1 MTWPIFRAGQ
11 IVATIEV
18 RDAQQQQA
26 LIGYRRAILNA
37 LEDVE
42 NALVACR
49 REQDQR
55 AALIRVLDANQR
67 AVDLARTLYRSGMTD
82 FRAVLDAER
91 DLFQAQDDLARS
103 DTAAASDRV
112 ALYKA
117 LGGGWDAPTLPSAA
131 MPPDWEPSRLDTAG
145 GASK

>member
-1 MTWPIFRAGQ
+1 MTWPIFRGGQ

-26 LIGYRRAILNA
+26 LIGYRLAILNG

-42 NALVACR
+42 NALAACT
-49 REQDQR
+49 REQDRR
-55 AALIRVLDANQR
+55 AALGQVLDANQR
-67 AVDLARTLYRSGMTD
+67 AVDLARTLYTSGLVD

-91 DLFQAQDDLARS
+91 DLFQAQGELARS
-103 DTAAASDRV
+103 DAAAADDLV

-117 LGGGWDAPTLPSAA
+117 LGGGWDAPAPPSAA
-131 MPPDWEPSRLDTAG
+131 TPERPRLGAAG